1 MTSEV
6 IIMNKNA
13 IAIASDSTVTVGNN
27 KTYTGVNKIFMLSNN
42 PPMGIMIFGS
52 PNFENIP
59 LEALISEYIKIT
71 NFKENPDIISIK
83 DDFLDFL
90 GKKTPSTDLHS
101 KMESEFENFKMD
113 FTPKIKSR
121 DIDDLMVFL
130 DALQIALPSFLKD
143 YKDIIN
149 QFDDEFKQMI
159 PNHIPSEFHD
169 EIITKLKNIYL
180 NRIIRMGTGIAIAG
194 FSEKDMFPSV
204 VTFNIVLNN
213 NKKIEITDYD
223 ELLNYPESA
232 IIPFAQQDVI
242 NTLITGIDNN
252 IEIFLIDYFNTIIHS
267 IIDDLKDEFS
277 NNNKIDNNALSDIN
291 NIMDTFEKTS
301 NKRTEDFKKTII
313 NIKED
318 VSDPFVDS
326 FAALPK
332 EELAKMSESL
342 IHITALK
349 RKIDSNLKTVG
360 GDIDVAIISKVDGFI
375 WVKHANYFDNELNP
389 HFFDRKLR
397 HVI

>member
-13 IAIASDSTVTVGNN
+13 ITIASDSTVTVGNN

-59 LEALISEYIKIT
+59 LEALISEFSKIT
-71 NFKENPDIISIK
+71 NFKEPPDIISIK

-113 FTPKIKSR
+113 FTPEIKSR
-121 DIDDLMVFL
+121 NIDDLMVFL

-252 IEIFLIDYFNTIIHS
+252 IEIFLIDYFNTFIHS

-313 NIKED
+313 TIKED

-326 FAALPK
+326 FAVLPK

-360 GDIDVAIISKVDGFI
+360 GDINVAIISKVDGFI
-375 WVKHANYFDNELNP
+375 WIKHANHFDNKLNP